1 MIIQKES
8 LQHVL
13 VRIQPGSKVS
23 DIANRIDLLT
33 SIDQLMGAWTRIKSV
48 RYCKQN
54 RSSDVNRPAKGAW
67 TSVKKET
74 IINCFLNCEFKIQVL
89 ETFNKSRDFTA
100 EICANLSVDSYLAQD
115 SDKVTSVDFI
125 DKASKTRE
133 DYLINEAILFA
144 ANRYQII
151 EGKVKIFLFILN
163 TSPKDFKYS
172 SCNGYCRL
180 SHCFHRT

>member
-1 MIIQKES
+1 M
-8 LQHVL
+8 
-13 VRIQPGSKVS
+13 
-23 DIANRIDLLT
+23 
-33 SIDQLMGAWTRIKSV
+33 SIDQLM
-48 RYCKQN
+48 
-54 RSSDVNRPAKGAW
+54 GAW

-74 IINCFLNCEFKIQVL
+74 IINCFPNCEFKIQVL

-125 DKASKTRE
+125 DKASKTRQN
-133 DYLINEAILFA
+133 YLINDAILFA
-144 ANRYQII
+144 ANQYQII

-180 SHCFHRT
+180 SHCFHRTWLWRRCSRSTVVQKDGRFKACDRRKSNYFCKKVTSTFIISS